1 MNSTFGI
8 TSKMEE
14 RIFQPLEN
22 LMGMLMTKSFST
34 QRFIGVLRREWRCV
48 CIVGSASGVFREAE
62 RIVATTKSRV
72 VNPEIETRAG
82 TGSRKGGFDTLL
94 RKNPNNLKSSSQDG
108 NGLEETITQGERVV
122 VLLYA
127 MGQKYDLEILDREE
141 NSA

>member
-1 MNSTFGI
+1 MA
-8 TSKMEE
+8 
-14 RIFQPLEN
+14 
-22 LMGMLMTKSFST
+22 
-34 QRFIGVLRREWRCV
+34 VCV

-62 RIVATTKSRV
+62 RIAATTKSRV

-108 NGLEETITQGERVV
+108 NGLEETITQGERVA

>member
-1 MNSTFGI
+1 M
-8 TSKMEE
+8 
-14 RIFQPLEN
+14 
-22 LMGMLMTKSFST
+22 
-34 QRFIGVLRREWRCV
+34 
-48 CIVGSASGVFREAE
+48 
-62 RIVATTKSRV
+62 
-72 VNPEIETRAG
+72 
-82 TGSRKGGFDTLL
+82 